1 MEKKSDKARIGF
13 IGAGWWAT
21 AVQLP
26 YFADRDDVELVGV
39 CRLGAQ
45 ELEQVREKFGFQ
57 TATQDYDELV
67 ALSLDGVVVASP
79 HIFHYEHAKAVLES
93 GKHALVEKPL
103 AVRGADA
110 RELVALA
117 KANDKQIMIPQGW
130 SFRPFARE
138 ARRLAP
144 QLGEVRHV
152 VCQMAS
158 ALGDLFGGE
167 GMVETEGETFRPPV
181 STWADP
187 ERAGGYGWGQ
197 LCHALGLLF
206 GITALEPS
214 EVFAWMGRSKTGVDY
229 YDAINVRFANGAT
242 GVISGAAT
250 LPKPSTDGVDLK
262 QYQIDIR
269 IFGTEGVMLLDIERE
284 RLELR
289 RHDGNHTIVPLEP
302 GDGAYETYQPLERFV
317 QICLGRQVAN
327 DAPGEVAQRA
337 VEVIEAAHKSAESGK
352 VEAVV

>member
-1 MEKKSDKARIGF
+1 MNKARIGF

-21 AVQLP
+21 EVQLP
-26 YFADRDDVELVGV
+26 YFADRDDVDLVGV

-45 ELEQVREKFGFQ
+45 ELEQVRETFGFQ
-57 TATQDYDELV
+57 TATQDYRELV

-79 HIFHYEHAKAVLES
+79 HIFTTNTPKPSLKAVSTRWSKNPWLCAARTLEN
-93 GKHALVEKPL
+93 
-103 AVRGADA
+103 
-110 RELVALA
+110 LVALA

-138 ARRLAP
+138 AKRLAP

-158 ALGDLFGGE
+158 ALQDLFGGE
-167 GMVETEGETFRPPV
+167 PMVETEGATFRPPP

-214 EVFAWMGRSKTGVDY
+214 EVFAWLGRSKTGVDY
-229 YDAINVRFANGAT
+229 YDAINVRFTNGAT
-242 GVISGAAT
+242 GVVSGAAT

-289 RHDGNHTIVPLEP
+289 RHDGNHTIVPLKS

-317 QICLGRQVAN
+317 QICLGRKVAN

-337 VEVIEAAHKSAESGK
+337 VEVIEAAHKSAQSGQ
-352 VEAVV
+352 VEAIV

>member
-1 MEKKSDKARIGF
+1 MSKARIGF
-13 IGAGWWAT
+13 IGAGWWASS
-21 AVQLP
+21 VQIP
-26 YFADRDDVELVGV
+26 YYQSREDVDLVAV
-39 CRLGAQ
+39 CRLGKA
-45 ELEQVREKFGFQ
+45 ELELVKTTFGFSF
-57 TATQDYDELV
+57 ASEDYHELLEQD
-67 ALSLDGVVVASP
+67 LDGVVIASP
-79 HIFHYEHAKAVLES
+79 HIYHFEHAKAALDKGFHV
-93 GKHALVEKPL
+93 LVEKPL
-103 AVRGADA
+103 SVKGADA

-117 KANDKQIMIPQGW
+117 KAKNKQIMIPQGW

-138 ARRLAP
+138 ARKLAP

-158 ALGDLFGGE
+158 ALSDLFGGE
-167 GMVETEGETFRPPV
+167 PMVETEGSSFRPPA

-187 ERAGGYGWGQ
+187 ERAGGYAWGQ

-206 GITALEPS
+206 GITPLEPK
-214 EVFAWMGRSKTGVDY
+214 EVFSWMGLSKTGVDY
-229 YDAINVRFANGAT
+229 YDAINLRFTNGAT
-242 GVISGAAT
+242 GVVSGAAT
-250 LPKPSTDGVDLK
+250 LPKSSTDSVDLK

-289 RHDGNHTIVPLEP
+289 RNDGKNTIIPLKD

-317 QICLGRQVAN
+317 QICLGQTVDN

-337 VEVIEAAHKSAESGK
+337 VEVLEAAHKSAKSGK
-352 VEAVV
+352 VEAI

>member
-1 MEKKSDKARIGF
+1 MKKARIGF

-21 AVQLP
+21 AVQIP
-26 YFADRDDVELVGV
+26 YYQSRDDVDLVGV
-39 CRLGAQ
+39 CRLGKE
-45 ELEQVREKFGFQ
+45 ELQQVQKQFGFQ
-57 TATQDYDELV
+57 YATEDYRELV
-67 ALSLDGVVVASP
+67 KLELDGVVVSSP
-79 HIFHYEHAKAVLES
+79 HSTHYEHGKAVLEQEL
-93 GKHALVEKPL
+93 HALIEKPL
-103 AVRGADA
+103 AIRGAEA

-117 KANDKQIMIPQGW
+117 KEKNKQIMIPQGW

-138 ARRLAP
+138 ARKLAP
-144 QLGEVRHV
+144 QLGEVRHI

-158 ALGDLFGGE
+158 ALSDLMSGE
-167 GMVETEGETFRPPV
+167 PMVETAGATFRPPA

-187 ERAGGYGWGQ
+187 KNAGGYGWGQ
-197 LCHALGLLF
+197 LCHALGLVF
-206 GITALEPS
+206 GTVMLEPK
-214 EVFAWMGRSKTGVDY
+214 EVFAWMGLSKAGVDY

-242 GVISGAAT
+242 AVISGAAT
-250 LPKPSTDGVDLK
+250 LPKSSTESVDLK

-289 RHDGNHTIVPLEP
+289 RHDGKNTIIPLQT

-317 QICLGRQVAN
+317 QICLGQTVDN

-337 VEVIEAAHKSAESGK
+337 VEILEAAYKSARSGK
-352 VEAVV
+352 IEVVS

>member
-1 MEKKSDKARIGF
+1 MSQKARIGF

-26 YFADRDDVELVGV
+26 FYAAREDVELVAV
-39 CRLGAQ
+39 CRLGER
-45 ELEQVREKFGFQ
+45 ELELVKNQFGFAH
-57 TATQDYDELV
+57 ATQDYNLLLQHD
-67 ALSLDGVVVASP
+67 LDGVVISSP
-79 HIFHYEHAKAVLES
+79 HVWHYRHAKAALQRGLHV
-93 GKHALVEKPL
+93 LVEKP
-103 AVRGADA
+103 VSTQGSEA

-117 KANDKQIMIPQGW
+117 KAQNKQIMIPQGW

-144 QLGEVRHV
+144 QIGEPRHF

-158 ALGDLFGGE
+158 ALSDLFAGE
-167 GMVETEGETFRPPV
+167 PMIETEGSTFRPPA

-187 ERAGGYGWGQ
+187 EQAGGYGWGQ

-206 GITALEPS
+206 GIVPQGPR
-214 EVFAWMGRSKTGVDY
+214 EVFAWMGLSQAGVDY
-229 YDAINVRFANGAT
+229 YDSINVRLENGAT
-242 GVISGAAT
+242 GIISGAAT
-250 LPKPSTDGVDLK
+250 LPKSNPNEIDLK

-269 IFGTEGVMLLDIERE
+269 VFGTEGVMLLDIERE

-289 RHDGNHTIVPLEP
+289 RHDHQNTIVPLKD

-317 QICLGRQVAN
+317 EICLGKAVEN
-327 DAPGEVAQRA
+327 DAPGEVAMRA
-337 VEVIEAAHKSAESGK
+337 VEVLEAAYRSAKSGK
-352 VEAVV
+352 IEVIS

>member
-1 MEKKSDKARIGF
+1 MDKARIGF

-21 AVQLP
+21 EVQLP
-26 YFADRDDVELVGV
+26 YFAARDDVELVGV
-39 CRLGAQ
+39 CRLGAE
-45 ELEQVREKFGFQ
+45 ELEHVRKTFGFQ
-57 TATQDYDELV
+57 TATQDYRELV
-67 ALSLDGVVVASP
+67 GLELDGVVVASP
-79 HIFHYEHAKAVLES
+79 HIFHYEHAKAVLER
-93 GKHALVEKPL
+93 GLHALVEKPL

-110 RELVALA
+110 AELVALA
-117 KANDKQIMIPQGW
+117 KAQGKQMMIPQGW

-138 ARRLAP
+138 AKRLAP
-144 QLGEVRHV
+144 RLGEVRHV

-167 GMVETEGETFRPPV
+167 GMVETAGATFRPPA

-187 ERAGGYGWGQ
+187 ERAGGYGYGQ

-206 GITALEPS
+206 GITALVPK
-214 EVFAWMGRSKTGVDY
+214 EVFAWMGLSKTGVDY
-229 YDAINVRFANGAT
+229 YDAINVRFENGAT
-242 GVISGAAT
+242 GVVSGAAT
-250 LPKPSTDGVDLK
+250 LPKQNTDTVDLK

-289 RHDGNHTIVPLEP
+289 RHDGNHVIVPLED

-317 QICLGRQVAN
+317 HICLGKQVAN

-337 VEVIEAAHKSAESGK
+337 VEVIEAAHKSAKSGQ
-352 VEAVV
+352 VERIV

>member
-1 MEKKSDKARIGF
+1 MKKARIGF

-21 AVQLP
+21 AVQIP
-26 YFADRDDVELVGV
+26 YYKSRDDVELVGV
-39 CRLGAQ
+39 CRLGKA
-45 ELEQVREKFGFQ
+45 ELEQVQKQFDFKY
-57 TATQDYDELV
+57 ATEDFRELV
-67 ALSLDGVVVASP
+67 KLELDGVVVASP
-79 HIFHYEHAKAVLES
+79 HVTHYEHAKAVLEQ
-93 GKHALVEKPL
+93 GLHALIEKPL

-117 KANDKQIMIPQGW
+117 KEKNKQIMIPQGW

-144 QLGEVRHV
+144 QLGEVRHL

-158 ALGDLFGGE
+158 ALSDLMGGE
-167 GMVETEGETFRPPV
+167 PMIETEGATFRPPS

-187 ERAGGYGWGQ
+187 NRAGGYGWGQ
-197 LCHALGLLF
+197 LCHALGLVF
-206 GITALEPS
+206 GTVILEPK
-214 EVFAWMGRSKTGVDY
+214 EVFAWMGLSKAGVDY
-229 YDAINVRFANGAT
+229 YDAINVRFSNGAT

-250 LPKPSTDGVDLK
+250 LPKSSTDAVDLK

-289 RHDGNHTIVPLEP
+289 RNDGKNTIVPLQT

-317 QICLGRQVAN
+317 QICLGQTVDN

-337 VEVIEAAHKSAESGK
+337 VEVLEAAYKSARSGK
-352 VEAVV
+352 VEAIA

>member
-1 MEKKSDKARIGF
+1 MSRARLGF

-21 AVQLP
+21 SVQLP
-26 YFADRDDVELVGV
+26 YFKDRDDVELVGV
-39 CRLGAQ
+39 CRLGKA
-45 ELEQVREKFGFQ
+45 ELEAVREQFGFRY
-57 TATQDYDELV
+57 ATEDYRELV
-67 ALSLDGVVVASP
+67 QLDLDGVVVASP
-79 HIFHYEHAKAVLES
+79 HITHFEHAKAVLEQDL
-93 GKHALVEKPL
+93 HVLVEKPL
-103 AVRGADA
+103 AVHGAQA

-117 KANDKQIMIPQGW
+117 NIKGKQIMIPQGW

-158 ALGDLFGGE
+158 ALSDLFGGE
-167 GMVETEGETFRPPV
+167 PMVETKGATFRPPV

-187 ERAGGYGWGQ
+187 ERAGGYGYGQ

-206 GITALEPS
+206 GITPLEPR
-214 EVFAWMGRSKTGVDY
+214 EVFSWMGLSNAGVDY
-229 YDAINVRFANGAT
+229 YDAINVRFRSGAT
-242 GVISGAAT
+242 AVVSGAAT
-250 LPKPSTDGVDLK
+250 LPKASTGELDLK

-289 RHDGNHTIVPLEP
+289 RHDGNHTIVPLED
-302 GDGAYETYQPLERFV
+302 GDGAYETYEPLERFV
-317 QICLGRQVAN
+317 QMCLGQTVEN

-337 VEVIEAAHKSAESGK
+337 IEVIEAAHKSARSGC
-352 VEAVV
+352 VEVVA